1 MATLTTNLK
10 TLSNAIGVSGD
21 EGAVRKL
28 VIAAIRDHAD
38 EVRVDTIGNVLA
50 IKKASGRS
58 KLRVM
63 VDAHLDEVGV
73 MIVGANDDGTLK
85 FRAVGGLD
93 PRILPGKVISIGH
106 ANLSGVIGVPPVH
119 VTNGETDVRKIDQ
132 LSIDIGASENLA
144 IG

>member
-10 TLSNAIGVSGD
+10 TLSNVIGVSGD

-28 VIAAIRDHAD
+28 VIAAIRDHVD

-63 VDAHLDEVGV
+63 VPVGSPIMV
-73 MIVGANDDGTLK
+73 YW
-85 FRAVGGLD
+85 
-93 PRILPGKVISIGH
+93 ILPMV
-106 ANLSGVIGVPPVH
+106 
-119 VTNGETDVRKIDQ
+119 
-132 LSIDIGASENLA
+132 SEESCQALWVKWVSVDTE
-144 IG
+144 